1 MLWSICLV
9 ILVATASGQESGF
22 PCEGRADGVFADLE
36 DCTVYHLCH
45 GGRDYQI
52 RCPDG
57 YFWND
62 DVHSCRLADIAQCC
76 SGQGVCE
83 ATSYAEDVTL
93 LAGRVQ
99 TLESDSADVQG
110 QVSSLTTE
118 NTALRTQL
126 TSLKDRTNNLTVENV
141 ALRTELTSQQGQV
154 SSLTADNVALR
165 TQLTSLQVTA
175 ADLQGQLDNIST
187 VPIVPRTTISA
198 KVISAGFDDPG
209 YLGGRGEV
217 WVDGVQYAM
226 NGRGYNLVT
235 VNERT
240 GQMEDSVRFDTYGD
254 PAAGVSLRDF
264 LRGLPNG
271 RIVLIAVHD
280 EGSRYSG
287 DAMAELNS
295 LGAFSPDIAHR
306 TSWAMI
312 SKKGSKTSWFVED
325 ERDRYAGPTVIEAEI
340 PLSI

>member
-1 MLWSICLV
+1 MLRFICLL
-9 ILVATASGQESGF
+9 ILAATASGQGTALQCDGHS
-22 PCEGRADGVFADLE
+22 DGVFADLE

-62 DVHSCRLADIAQCC
+62 DVHSCRLADIAHCC

-83 ATSYAEDVTL
+83 ATSYAEDVTR

-99 TLESDSADVQG
+99 TLEADSSDVQG
-110 QVSSLTTE
+110 QVNSLSTE

-126 TSLKDRTNNLTVENV
+126 TSLQGETDNLTVENV
-141 ALRTELTSQQGQV
+141 ALRTELTS
-154 SSLTADNVALR
+154 
-165 TQLTSLQVTA
+165 LQIVA
-175 ADLQGQLDNIST
+175 ADLQDQLKNIT
-187 VPIVPRTTISA
+187 
-198 KVISAGFDDPG
+198 
-209 YLGGRGEV
+209 
-217 WVDGVQYAM
+217 
-226 NGRGYNLVT
+226 GRGYNLVI

-240 GQMEDSVRFDTYGD
+240 GQMEDSVRFDTHGD

-264 LRGLPNG
+264 IRGVPVG

-280 EGSRYSG
+280 EGSTYAG

-295 LGAFSPDIAHR
+295 LGSFSPDIAHR

-340 PLSI
+340 PLST

>member
-1 MLWSICLV
+1 MLRFICLL
-9 ILVATASGQESGF
+9 ILAATASGQGTALQCDGHS
-22 PCEGRADGVFADLE
+22 DGVFADLE

-62 DVHSCRLADIAQCC
+62 DVHSCRLADIAHCC

-83 ATSYAEDVTL
+83 ATSYAEDVTR

-99 TLESDSADVQG
+99 TLEADSSDVQG
-110 QVSSLTTE
+110 QVNSLSTE

-126 TSLKDRTNNLTVENV
+126 TSLQGETDNLTVENV
-141 ALRTELTSQQGQV
+141 ALRTELTS
-154 SSLTADNVALR
+154 
-165 TQLTSLQVTA
+165 LQIVA
-175 ADLQGQLDNIST
+175 ADLQDQLKNIT
-187 VPIVPRTTISA
+187 VPVVPRTTISV
-198 KVISAGFDDPG
+198 KVVSAGFDDPG

-217 WVDGVQYAM
+217 WVDGVQHAM
-226 NGRGYNLVT
+226 NGRGYNLVI

-240 GQMEDSVRFDTYGD
+240 GQMEDSVRFDTHGD

-264 LRGLPNG
+264 IRGVPVG

-280 EGSRYSG
+280 EGSTYAG

-295 LGAFSPDIAHR
+295 LGSFSPDIAHR

-340 PLSI
+340 PLST

>member
-1 MLWSICLV
+1 MLA
-9 ILVATASGQESGF
+9 ATANGQGTDAQ
-22 PCEGRADGVFADLE
+22 CEGRSDGVYADLE

-57 YFWND
+57 YFWSD

-83 ATSYAEDVTL
+83 ATSYAEDVTML
-93 LAGRVQ
+93 SGRVQ
-99 TLESDSADVQG
+99 TLEADSADVQA
-110 QVSSLTTE
+110 QVNSLTTE
-118 NTALRTQL
+118 NTALRTQM
-126 TSLKDRTNNLTVENV
+126 TSLQGEANNLTIENV
-141 ALRTELTSQQGQV
+141 ALRTELTSQQGMV
-154 SSLTADNVALR
+154 SGLTAQNAILR
-165 TQLTSLQVTA
+165 TELTSLQVTA
-175 ADLQGQLDNIST
+175 ADLQDQLNNIS
-187 VPIVPRTTISA
+187 VPVVVSRTAISA
-198 KVISAGFDDPG
+198 KVISAGYDDPG

-217 WVDGVQYAM
+217 FVDGVQYAM
-226 NGRGYNLVT
+226 NGRGYNVVI
-235 VNERT
+235 VNEMT

-264 LRGLPNG
+264 LRGVPIG

-287 DAMAELNS
+287 DAMAELSS
-295 LGAFSPDIAHR
+295 LGSFSPDIAHR

-325 ERDRYAGPTVIEAEI
+325 ERDRYAGPTVVEAEI
-340 PLSI
+340 PLSV

>member
-1 MLWSICLV
+1 MLKFICLT
-9 ILVATASGQESGF
+9 LLAATASGQGTGF

-141 ALRTELTSQQGQV
+141 ALRTQV
-154 SSLTADNVALR
+154 
-165 TQLTSLQVTA
+165 TSLQMVA
-175 ADLQGQLDNIST
+175 AGLQDQLNNIL
-187 VPIVPRTTISA
+187 VPIVPRTTISV
-198 KVISAGFDDPG
+198 KVVSAGFDDPG
-209 YLGGRGEV
+209 YLGGRAEV
-217 WVDGVQYAM
+217 FVDGVQYAM

-235 VNERT
+235 VNEMT
-240 GQMEDSVRFDTYGD
+240 GQMEHSVRFDTHGD
-254 PAAGVSLRDF
+254 QAAGVALRDF
-264 LRGLPNG
+264 IRGVPVG

-280 EGSRYSG
+280 EASTFSG

-295 LGAFSPDIAHR
+295 LGSFSPDIAHR

>member
-1 MLWSICLV
+1 MLGFICLL
-9 ILVATASGQESGF
+9 ILAATASGQGTALQ
-22 PCEGRADGVFADLE
+22 CEGHSDGVFADLE

-83 ATSYAEDVTL
+83 ATSYAEDVTM

-99 TLESDSADVQG
+99 TLEADSSDVQG
-110 QVSSLTTE
+110 QVNSLSTE

-126 TSLKDRTNNLTVENV
+126 TSLQGETDNLTVENV

-154 SSLTADNVALR
+154 SSLTAENAALR

-175 ADLQGQLDNIST
+175 ADLQDQLNNIS
-187 VPIVPRTTISA
+187 VPVVPRTTISV
-198 KVISAGFDDPG
+198 KVVSAGYDDPG

-217 WVDGVQYAM
+217 WVEGVQYAM
-226 NGRGYNLVT
+226 NGRGYNLVV
-235 VNERT
+235 VNEVT

-264 LRGLPNG
+264 LRGVPKG

-287 DAMAELNS
+287 DAMVELSS

-312 SKKGSKTSWFVED
+312 SKKGSKTSWFVEN
-325 ERDRYAGPTVIEAEI
+325 ERDRYAGPTVIESEI